1 MSNTTISKVG
11 GRRRLAMAGGPL
23 RLDLLPNPFGPSIRV
38 QEALAAQDDLHLH
51 DHAREQR
58 LKVRLGEL
66 AGVPAEWIVLTN
78 GADDALLMTML
89 AQRERGPVVLFPPTD
104 PAGERLARLAAT
116 PSIAVPRSHRF
127 SVDINPSEELDA
139 PPEGMA
145 IVQSPNDPTGT
156 LLAAP
161 DAVRLS
167 RRFRVLVVDER
178 HGEYS
183 GRTLT
188 PLVREFDN
196 IIVIQSLETWAG
208 LAGLPVAYLIARPAL
223 ARQIDAYRPVPRVSA
238 AAMIA
243 AHATLDDLAYVRAT
257 VRRIRDEKSHLFRM
271 LRKLNMLQPLPS
283 WANFLLARIERG
295 TAQEIQQA
303 LAARDIFVYRPV
315 HPALD
320 QHLRIAAA
328 TPETTRLLK
337 EALVEIS
344 RELP

>member
-1 MSNTTISKVG
+1 MSQTTVSKVG

-51 DHAREQR
+51 DYAREQR
-58 LKVRLGEL
+58 LKARLATL
-66 AGVPAEWIVLTN
+66 AGVPADWIVLTN
-78 GADDALLMTML
+78 GADDAVLMCML

-104 PAGERLARLAAT
+104 PAAERLARLAAT
-116 PSIAVPRSHRF
+116 PAIAVPRSARF
-127 SVDINPSEELDA
+127 SVDVAPTAEIDA
-139 PPEGMA
+139 PRDGLA

-167 RRFRVLVVDER
+167 RRFRALVIDER

-183 GRTLT
+183 GRTLV
-188 PLVREFDN
+188 PLAREFEN

-208 LAGLPVAYLIARPAL
+208 LAGLPIAYLIARPAL
-223 ARQIDAYRPVPRVSA
+223 ARQIEAYRPVPRVSA

-243 AHATLDDLAYVRAT
+243 AHATLDDLTYVRAT
-257 VRRIRDEKSHLFRM
+257 VRRIRDEKSHLYRM
-271 LRKLNMLQPLPS
+271 LRKLNMLRPLPS
-283 WANFLLARIERG
+283 WANFLLVQIERG

-303 LAARDIFVYRPV
+303 LAQRDIFVYRPV
-315 HPALD
+315 DPVLD
-320 QHLRIAAA
+320 QHLRIAAV

-337 EALVEIS
+337 EALIEIA

>member
-11 GRRRLAMAGGPL
+11 GRRRLALAGGPL
-23 RLDLLPNPFGPSIRV
+23 RLDLLSNPFGPSMRV
-38 QEALAAQDDLHLH
+38 QEALASQDDLHLH

-58 LKVRLGEL
+58 LKARLGAL
-66 AGVPAEWIVLTN
+66 VGVPAEWIVLTN

-127 SVDINPSEELDA
+127 SVDISPSVEIDA
-139 PPEGMA
+139 PAEGLA
-145 IVQSPNDPTGT
+145 IVLSPNDPTGT

-167 RRFRVLVVDER
+167 RRFRALIVDER

-208 LAGLPVAYLIARPAL
+208 LAGLPIAYLIARPAL
-223 ARQIDAYRPVPRVSA
+223 ARQIEAYRPVPRVSA
-238 AAMIA
+238 SPTCEPPCAGF
-243 AHATLDDLAYVRAT
+243 ATRNRTSSGCSA
-257 VRRIRDEKSHLFRM
+257 S
-271 LRKLNMLQPLPS
+271 
-283 WANFLLARIERG
+283 
-295 TAQEIQQA
+295 
-303 LAARDIFVYRPV
+303 
-315 HPALD
+315 
-320 QHLRIAAA
+320 
-328 TPETTRLLK
+328 
-337 EALVEIS
+337 
-344 RELP
+344 